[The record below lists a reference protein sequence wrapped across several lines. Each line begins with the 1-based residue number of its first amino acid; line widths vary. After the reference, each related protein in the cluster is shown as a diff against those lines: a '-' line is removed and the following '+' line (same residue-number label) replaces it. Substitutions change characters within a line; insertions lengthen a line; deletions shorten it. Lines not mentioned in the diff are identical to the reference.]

1 MSNSAFFSDLHIHTK
16 QSGCAPRTSEAASY
30 LPYCKQ
36 EGIRLL
42 GISDHVYSDETLY
55 ECGYVNEN
63 KMSHLLVTRPILE
76 ELAKTS
82 DVRFLFGC
90 EAEYFPGQPPLISQ
104 EESLSFDYILM
115 AASHVL
121 NQPRMYSA
129 YDIHDP
135 NVLRKLTI
143 DRFVEACKL
152 DYPVPM
158 GICHPLYPIGST
170 RQCEILD
177 GISDACLNEL
187 FSMAAEKKISIEI
200 HACLYRDGTP
210 LNEYGLSDRYLRLLA
225 AAKECGCMFH
235 FGSDAH
241 SPEMFIGVHDK
252 LRKTAEI
259 LGITED
265 DIWPVA
271 KGITGR

>member
-42 GISDHVYSDETLY
+42 GISDHVYSDETLR

-63 KMSHLLVTRPILE
+63 KMSHLLVTHPILE

-121 NQPRMYSA
+121 NQPKMYSA

-143 DRFVEACKL
+143 DPKALEGGDVEML
-152 DYPVPM
+152 QDL
-158 GICHPLYPIGST
+158 I
-170 RQCEILD
+170 
-177 GISDACLNEL
+177 
-187 FSMAAEKKISIEI
+187 MAAV
-200 HACLYRDGTP
+200 
-210 LNEYGLSDRYLRLLA
+210 NEAGRIAR
-225 AAKECGCMFH
+225 E
-235 FGSDAH
+235 
-241 SPEMFIGVHDK
+241 
-252 LRKTAEI
+252 TAEREMSAI
-259 LGITED
+259 SGGIKL
-265 DIWPVA
+265 P
-271 KGITGR
+271 GIF

>member
-1 MSNSAFFSDLHIHTK
+1 MSNSAFYSDLHIHTK
-16 QSGCAPRTSEAASY
+16 QSGCAPRTTEVASY

-42 GISDHVYSDETLY
+42 GISDHVYLDETLRAW
-55 ECGYVNEN
+55 GDTTDT
-63 KMSHLLVTRPILE
+63 KMSHLLATRPILDE
-76 ELAKTS
+76 FSKTS
-82 DVRFLFGC
+82 DIRFLFGC
-90 EAEYFPGQPPLISQ
+90 EVEYFPGENPFISP
-104 EESLSFDYILM
+104 EESLSFDYILL

-121 NQPRMYSA
+121 NQPSKYSA

-135 NVLRKLTI
+135 KVLRKITI

-152 DYPVPM
+152 EYPVPM
-158 GICHPLYPIGST
+158 GICHPLYPIGSN

-187 FSMAAEKKISIEI
+187 FSMAAEKNISIEI

-210 LNEYGLSDRYLRLLA
+210 RNEYGVSERYLRILS
-225 AAKECGCMFH
+225 AAKDCGCIFH

-241 SPEMFIGVHDK
+241 KPEDFVGVHDK
-252 LRKTAEI
+252 LRKAAE
-259 LGITED
+259 LLKLTED
-265 DIWPVA
+265 DFWPVA
-271 KGITGR
+271 KGITNR